1 MTPRTTTGAATCLHR
16 RRLLALPLAAA
27 LAAGLA
33 ANASAQGLLERLAGT
48 SLGATSFVQ
57 VAAISNNFEIESS
70 RLLLARSQHPQIR
83 AFAERMIEHHTMLA
97 AELSALPEATTRMPA
112 ALDERHAAM
121 LATLR
126 RQEEVE
132 WLNRHFVDQQVEAHQ
147 ETLAAYE
154 AFAANGDVPAL
165 RAFAERH
172 VGTIRQH
179 LEMARALQ
187 APQQR
192 G

>member
-1 MTPRTTTGAATCLHR
+1 MTNRMTNRFDR
-16 RRLLALPLAAA
+16 RRLLTLPLAAT
-27 LAAGLA
+27 LATGLA
-33 ANASAQGLLERLAGT
+33 ATATAQGLLERLAGT
-48 SLGATSFVQ
+48 SLGATGFVQ
-57 VAAISNNFEIESS
+57 VATISNNFEIESS

-83 AFAERMIEHHTMLA
+83 EFAQRMIEHHTMLA
-97 AELSALPEATTRMPA
+97 AELAALPEATTRMPA
-112 ALDERHAAM
+112 ALDERHGAM

-126 RQEEVE
+126 RQEEVDL
-132 WLNRHFVDQQVEAHQ
+132 LNRHFIEQQVEAHT

>member
-1 MTPRTTTGAATCLHR
+1 MTTRIAPGLPRRA
-16 RRLLALPLAAA
+16 LLTLPLAAGF
-27 LAAGLA
+27 AAGLA
-33 ANASAQGLLERLAGT
+33 TGATAQGLLERLAGT
-48 SLGATSFVQ
+48 SLGATGFVQ

-83 AFAERMIEHHTMLA
+83 AFAERLIEHHTMLA
-97 AELSALPEATTRMPA
+97 AELAALPEATTRMPA
-112 ALDERHAAM
+112 ALDERHGAM

-126 RQEEVE
+126 RQEEVDM
-132 WLNRHFVDQQVEAHQ
+132 LNRHFIEQQIEAHT

-179 LEMARALQ
+179 LAMARALQ

>member
-1 MTPRTTTGAATCLHR
+1 MTNDTMTRPTHRLR
-16 RRLLALPLAAA
+16 RRSLLTLPLAAT
-27 LAAGLA
+27 LATGLA
-33 ANASAQGLLERLAGT
+33 GTATAQGLLERLAGT
-48 SLGATSFVQ
+48 SLGATGFVQ
-57 VAAISNNFEIESS
+57 LAAISNNFGIESS

-83 AFAERMIEHHTMLA
+83 EFAQRLMDHHTTLSSELA
-97 AELSALPEATTRMPA
+97 VLPEATTRTPA

-126 RQEEVE
+126 RQEEVDL
-132 WLNRHFVDQQVEAHQ
+132 LNRHFIDQQIEVHE
-147 ETLAAYE
+147 ETLAAYQ
-154 AFAANGDVPAL
+154 AYATNGDVPAL

-179 LEMARALQ
+179 LEMARTLQ